1 MCVRTAANEKI
12 TVAFNMMVATILSVF
27 IGIFLRVIG
36 FPCWF
41 VCGSIAVIA
50 VVAEHYL
57 TIHPL
62 SVLKY
67 ITFPV
72 KEQKEVKSSKK
83 KAK

>member
-1 MCVRTAANEKI
+1 MCIRTTTNEKI
-12 TVAFNMMVATILSVF
+12 TVVFNMAVATILSVF
-27 IGIFLRVIG
+27 IGIFLRIIG

-41 VCGSIAVIA
+41 VCGSIAAIA